1 MIIRNFE
8 GKKYLRTYVGG
19 SREKELETFL
29 KVQGTKEDNSE
40 CDWLEYRRIFT
51 AYFNDVLHV
60 LLSWQD
66 LVRKL
71 SILTVILCA
80 LFFKIQIVFFI
91 LIGILIVLQ
100 IVQINLK
107 LRQSRH
113 ANNYDL
119 GLDITLS
126 EIHKQTGFQLDKN

>member
-51 AYFNDVLHV
+51 AYFNDILHV

-71 SILTVILCA
+71 SILIVILCA

-91 LIGILIVLQ
+91 LIGVLIALQ

-107 LRQSRH
+107 LRQARH